1 MLLQELLT
9 LKKILFISSWKNIL
23 HLEKISCI
31 LKKYLAVHSEGDN
44 ILSRKEAQIFSLRTS
59 SPRHRTLNVL
69 RGYYSVWN
77 NDDIDQ
83 NKCKH
88 CNRLKWRYCSQQW
101 KKMNWR
107 QKVWSQYTVIAW
119 IPILQD
125 QIQLPLF
132 TPLGKIR
139 VSGFLVSVT
148 RIFFMWYKW
157 GKNEFL
163 VSRMCLLTSFLNKVA
178 TATSTVQV
186 LPKILYFS
194 TLISS
199 WIWYSENN
207 WLAHNFPH
215 IRPSR
220 SLSWLLSLWPTKLR
234 LSLSN
239 KKNNITKKLII

>member
-1 MLLQELLT
+1 M
-9 LKKILFISSWKNIL
+9 
-23 HLEKISCI
+23 
-31 LKKYLAVHSEGDN
+31 A
-44 ILSRKEAQIFSLRTS
+44 
-59 SPRHRTLNVL
+59 
-69 RGYYSVWN
+69 
-77 NDDIDQ
+77 
-83 NKCKH
+83 
-88 CNRLKWRYCSQQW
+88 
-101 KKMNWR
+101 WR

-139 VSGFLVSVT
+139 VSWFLVSVT

-163 VSRMCLLTSFLNKVA
+163 VSRMCPLT

-199 WIWYSENN
+199 WIWYSENY
-207 WLAHNFPH
+207 WLAHNFSH

-234 LSLSN
+234 FSLSN
-239 KKNNITKKLII
+239 KKNNIMKKVDRLVRYHRETARFIGSVPHQTLNNQEELLQTYYRPNSLRGHIEIDTLNKAFLSHPSLKDQYHCVLVRFIGSFPHQTFNRQ